1 MADKFIHF
9 IPSIRRSLLS
19 ISAAWSL
26 LLIFSL
32 VSAQTLR
39 LQFPDISNPFY
50 KALFFAIFLS
60 LIQQGIAFYAADSIT
75 LRKRQ
80 IALIS
85 LWLAAGWIAGGALAV
100 ISYQFNPL
108 MTSDFFGHT
117 SRSPAEELKFL
128 WGIGSLTGM
137 TLANLLPVCHAES
150 EYPEEICA

>member
-60 LIQQGIAFYAADSIT
+60 LIQQGITFYAAGERHLFSGKGT
-75 LRKRQ
+75 CRF
-80 IALIS
+80 S
-85 LWLAAGWIAGGALAV
+85 G
-100 ISYQFNPL
+100 
-108 MTSDFFGHT
+108 
-117 SRSPAEELKFL
+117 
-128 WGIGSLTGM
+128 
-137 TLANLLPVCHAES
+137 LPF
-150 EYPEEICA
+150 

>member
-60 LIQQGIAFYAADSIT
+60 LIQQGITFYAADSIM

-85 LWLAAGWIAGGALAV
+85 LWLAAGWIGGNIIPV
-100 ISYQFNPL
+100 Q
-108 MTSDFFGHT
+108 
-117 SRSPAEELKFL
+117 PAHDIRFL
-128 WGIGSLTGM
+128 WVHLSVASGRTEIPMGNRKSYRNDSRPDH
-137 TLANLLPVCHAES
+137 NLLPVCHAES